1 MFSDMVKLRNEEKK
15 RYMKAWESYE
25 KSEIGEES
33 VAKDIQDQHQLN
45 SGSDNFFL
53 KIFLNI

>member
-1 MFSDMVKLRNEEKK
+1 MLSGMFSDMIKFRDEEKK

-45 SGSDNFFL
+45 SG
-53 KIFLNI
+53 